1 MTENRISGAMVTV
14 LVIRLAQEPVAETVA
29 ALAEQI
35 RTSPGF
41 YRNAPVLLE
50 VTAATGLRSAE
61 DFRAAREAVRQVG
74 LVPVGIQG
82 GSPTQRSAAM
92 VAGLPSFPASARAVG
107 GKAESARAEKSD
119 EAQAPSR
126 AAGRKKAEAEAAPAA
141 SAHVNEGGATRLVTQ
156 HVRSGAQ
163 IYAEGGDLIVLGSV
177 SAGAEVI
184 ADGHIHVYGTLRGR
198 ALAGARGDTAARIFC
213 RALEA
218 ELVSVAGQ
226 YLVQEDIPQALQGRS
241 ASVLIE
247 GDRLTVQEQ

>member
-107 GKAESARAEKSD
+107 GRPESGRAEKS
-119 EAQAPSR
+119 ET
-126 AAGRKKAEAEAAPAA
+126 KAEAEAAPAA
-141 SAHVNEGGATRLVTQ
+141 SAHIGEGGASRLVTQ